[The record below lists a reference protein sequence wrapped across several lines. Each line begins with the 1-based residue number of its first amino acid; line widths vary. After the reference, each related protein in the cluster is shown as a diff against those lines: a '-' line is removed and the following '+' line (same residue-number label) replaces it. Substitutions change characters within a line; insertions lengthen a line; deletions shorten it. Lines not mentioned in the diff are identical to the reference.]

1 MNIENAIVLIT
12 GSNRGLGLAFAKEAL
27 KRGAKKVYAAARNPE
42 TVTLEGV
49 IPVKLDVNSPEDIAR
64 VVKECSDVTLL
75 INNACLFS

>member
-49 IPVKLDVNSPEDIAR
+49 IPVKLDVNSADDIER

-75 INNACLFS
+75 INNGCLFS